1 MKDFFANDGTFMTYL
16 KRIGLAIVFNFVYVL
31 TSVPILTIGISNV
44 ALFQVMMELVQD
56 RKSESSYLMVYFSAF
71 TDNFVKGLVWGI
83 LQVLVTVVAGFD
95 LLFFVANVQKDATP
109 INIASLILTILLIVA
124 LVSFFNTL
132 YMTMMHYAG
141 GFKEEFKNTIYIVK
155 NNKKNILFGGLWTIL
170 CIGGVFA
177 SLLYRTFPW
186 GIFSWMIIM
195 VFGLN
200 GLILAYI
207 YNKIFSLYDEEDEEE
222 VLETEEGLTK

>member
-1 MKDFFANDGTFMTYL
+1 MKDFFANDGAFMTYL
-16 KRIGLAIVFNFVYVL
+16 KRIGLAIVFNFVYIL

-155 NNKKNILFGGLWTIL
+155 NNKKNILFSRIWEAYRADLQYHDPQEGRACTIKTRSYQHVCL
-170 CIGGVFA
+170 RPDGVQLFPYRECA
-177 SLLYRTFPW
+177 SVHR
-186 GIFSWMIIM
+186 
-195 VFGLN
+195 V
-200 GLILAYI
+200 
-207 YNKIFSLYDEEDEEE
+207 
-222 VLETEEGLTK
+222 